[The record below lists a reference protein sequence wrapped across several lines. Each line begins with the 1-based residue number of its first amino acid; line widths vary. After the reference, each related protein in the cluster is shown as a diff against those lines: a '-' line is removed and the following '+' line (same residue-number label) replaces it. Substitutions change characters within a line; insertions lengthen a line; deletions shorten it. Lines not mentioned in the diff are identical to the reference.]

1 MKFHAE
7 PFWWSLFGAGG
18 AISALVLPVL
28 LVFFGN
34 AMPFGWVDVPS
45 YEYLHQLVETLMVR
59 LILLAIISLSL
70 FHWAHRFR
78 FTLYDGFQL
87 HRINLLIAIICYGSA
102 VVITVY
108 TAYSLWNF

>member
-28 LVFFGN
+28 LVFFGI

-45 YEYLHQLVETLMVR
+45 YEYLHQLVEPLMVR